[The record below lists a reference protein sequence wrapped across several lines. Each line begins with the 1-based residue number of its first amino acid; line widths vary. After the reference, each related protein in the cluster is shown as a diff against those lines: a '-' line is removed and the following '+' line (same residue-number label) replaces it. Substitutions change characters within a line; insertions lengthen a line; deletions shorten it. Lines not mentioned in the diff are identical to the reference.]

1 MLKDSK
7 IYIAGHRGTLGKTLY
22 NTLIEKGF
30 HNLIV
35 KTRQELDLTKQKAV
49 AEFFEKEKPEYVF
62 LCAAKLDTLG
72 LFTPADV
79 IYENSMLEANIIQSS
94 YQNKVKK
101 LIFYGSAW
109 AYPQKATNPIKEEAL
124 LDGKLDLKA
133 VAYGLPKIIG
143 TKMCESY
150 NLQYKTNFIT
160 LYLANLYGETN
171 EFDLQKAKVLPALL
185 RKFHLAK
192 LLSENKIDAVLK
204 DLRMNSLEQAREYLQ
219 KFGVSKESVEIW
231 GSGGIIREFI
241 HAKDLADASIY
252 VMQNID
258 FKDLASYGETHLNVG
273 SGEFLSIKELAFLMK
288 NIVGFQGDIVF
299 NNTKPDSTM
308 DRMLDSSS
316 LQNLGWKAKIKLEE
330 GIKMMYEWYKT
341 TYGGGGIKF

>member
-1 MLKDSK
+1 MQKDSK
-7 IYIAGHRGTLGKTLY
+7 IYIAGHSGTLGKTLY
-22 NTLIEKGF
+22 DILVSEGF
-30 HNLIV
+30 NNIII
-35 KTRQELDLTKQKAV
+35 KTRKELNLVDQKAV
-49 AEFFEKEKPEYVF
+49 ADFFTKEKPEYVF

-79 IYENSMLEANIIQSS
+79 IYENSMLQANIIQSS

-109 AYPQKATNPIKEEAL
+109 AYPQKAINPIKEENL

-133 VAYGLPKIIG
+133 IAYGLPKIIG

-150 NLQYKTNFIT
+150 NLQYETNFIT
-160 LYLANLYGETN
+160 LYLANLYGETT

-192 LLSENKIDAVLK
+192 LLGENKIDKVLK
-204 DLRMNSLEQAREYLQ
+204 DLQMDSLEQAMKYLK
-219 KFGVSKESVEIW
+219 KFGVSKDSVEIW
-231 GSGGIIREFI
+231 GSGGVIREFI
-241 HAKDLADASIY
+241 HAKDLAYASIY

-258 FKDLASYGETHLNVG
+258 FKDIASCNEPHLNVG
-273 SGEFLSIKELAFLMK
+273 SGEFLSIKELAFLIK
-288 NIVGFQGDIVF
+288 NIVGFNGSIVF

-308 DRMLDSSS
+308 DRMLDSSR
-316 LQNLGWKAKIKLEE
+316 LQNLGWKAKINLKE
-330 GIKMMYEWYKT
+330 GITMMYEWYLKEQN
-341 TYGGGGIKF
+341 IRQ

>member
-7 IYIAGHRGTLGKTLY
+7 IYIAGHSGTLGKTLY
-22 NTLIEKGF
+22 NVLIEKGF
-30 HNLIV
+30 NNIIV
-35 KTRQELDLTKQKAV
+35 KTRKELDLVDQKAV
-49 AEFFEKEKPEYVF
+49 VNFFIKEKPEYVF

-79 IYENSMLEANIIQSS
+79 IYENSMLQANIIHSS
-94 YQNKVKK
+94 YQNNVKK

-109 AYPQKATNPIKEEAL
+109 AYPQKAINPIKEENL
-124 LDGKLDLKA
+124 LDGKLDFKA
-133 VAYGLPKIIG
+133 IAYGLPKIIG

-150 NLQYKTNFIT
+150 NLQYETNFIT
-160 LYLANLYGETN
+160 LYLTNLYGETT

-192 LLSENKIDAVLK
+192 LLDENKINQVLK
-204 DLRMNSLEQAREYLQ
+204 DLQMSSLKQAMEYLQ
-219 KFGVSKESVEIW
+219 KFGISKESVEIW
-231 GSGGIIREFI
+231 GSGDTIREFI

-258 FKDLASYGETHLNVG
+258 FKDTISYNEPHLNVG
-273 SGEFLSIKELAFLMK
+273 SGEFLSIKELAFLIK
-288 NIVGFQGDIVF
+288 NIVGFNGEIVF

-308 DRMLDSSS
+308 DRILDSSR
-316 LQNLGWKAKIKLEE
+316 LQNLGWKAKIKLED
-330 GIKMMYEWYKT
+330 GIKMMYNWYLKEQN
-341 TYGGGGIKF
+341 IRQ